1 MKSKLMMLTALILVS
16 AFAVQADPT
25 VFFTEDF
32 QSYNTGDFLPQCET
46 ATIYQSK
53 YQTNFAYRIES
64 DVMDTKCLTVTKNDP
79 DGFNSGNSG
88 VWIPTGATEEMFT
101 ETGIMRIR
109 LKHRSISNISGFVF
123 GNGSANDNGRALWCY
138 RNGGTFY
145 IIHSNKTQMELSG
158 IGGDKDNELE
168 FNIQYPSRRL
178 VNVIANGVTN
188 VPENVTLPNI
198 RITHIGAAV
207 LAGGYVAAGSG
218 YVTAIDDIEVAYEAL
233 TTPVASMATDPVLI
247 GRSVASRDFVVA
259 NNGGGSFDYRV
270 SALGDPEWL
279 SFAPTGVCKTTKSHK
294 VTFNR
299 DVMGDGFYRT
309 ILTFDCSPY
318 GVFDIPLN
326 VRSGKVFYY
335 EDFEAPFMQEGEIHG
350 QQGWFGKEEGN
361 DYSPATNEA
370 YVNTPSEPWDGQ
382 CLTVQKASGWDGYWY
397 PIWTPSNLIIKV
409 SCKFRWDPVG
419 EADRFYFRS
428 TYWANP
434 AIFDLWYA
442 TEAKNIRLWAYND
455 TSGYPLV
462 GDYGL
467 APNTWHDM
475 SYTLDFRM
483 QTLTDFTFGD
493 FVTNFSNQPLRKR
506 MNDKVVPMHYFEK
519 FGFSGGGEDS
529 RVGVSIDDLLV
540 TEVERAKIAIPW
552 YEKAV
557 CMGGLDV
564 YTNTLENAGAQNY
577 KFTAEVLDYPDN
589 LKLSRYKGS
598 IGTKGLVLYRLN
610 RSGLKDGY
618 YTSRIKY
625 EYEASNG
632 TNSGSFVQL
641 VTFGVGPWYYTTE
654 FEGEL
659 FKLGPIDGQEC
670 WKTEYAYGD
679 TDIRLFDGAQCLY
692 FDQAAKTKVS
702 AGVQAGQHYSFRC
715 RLNFPDNNNTT
726 YVKFSQIDDKGCLP
740 VIVRRDRE
748 TKELVLAVQP
758 DGSGQEEVARVAGAL
773 GQWINFS
780 YNMDLDPASACMT
793 QFVLG
798 DYVKDCEIGE
808 YVLNTEHDEQP
819 IDCFI
824 IEAVN
829 DGPDEERDT
838 GVYVDNVVV
847 CDHSVPE
854 PAVLGAL
861 LLAIAFLSRR
871 K

>member
-1 MKSKLMMLTALILVS
+1 MKSKLMMLTALILAS

-25 VFFTEDF
+25 VFFEENF
-32 QSYNTGDFLPQCET
+32 EKYNTGDFLPQCET
-46 ATIYQSK
+46 ATIYQAK
-53 YQTNFAYRIES
+53 YQTNFAYKVES

-101 ETGIMRIR
+101 EAGIMRIR
-109 LKHRSISNISGFVF
+109 LKHRSLSNVSGFIF
-123 GNGSANDNGRALWCY
+123 GNGTANGRALWAY

-178 VNVIANGVTN
+178 VSVIANGVTN
-188 VPENVTLPNI
+188 IPENVVLPNV

-207 LAGGYVAAGSG
+207 LAGGYIAQGSG

-233 TTPVASMATDPVLI
+233 TTPVPSMSTDPVLI
-247 GRSVASRDFVVA
+247 GRQVPNRGFFVA
-259 NNGGGSFDYRV
+259 NNGGGEFEYKV

-279 SFAPTGVCKTTKSHK
+279 SFAPTGTCKTTKSHK

-434 AIFDLWYA
+434 AIFDLWYSSD
-442 TEAKNIRLWAYND
+442 KDIRLWAYND
-455 TSGYPLV
+455 TSGYPLI
-462 GDYGL
+462 GSYGL

-493 FVTNFSNQPLRKR
+493 FVTNFSNKPLRKR

-557 CMGGLDV
+557 CLGGLNV
-564 YTNTLENAGAQNY
+564 YTNVLENAGAQNY

-598 IGTKGLVLYRLN
+598 IGTKGLVIYRLN
-610 RSGLKDGY
+610 RNGLEDGY
-618 YTSRIKY
+618 HTARIKY

-641 VTFGVGPWYYTTE
+641 VTFGVGPWYYSTE

-702 AGVQAGQHYSFRC
+702 AGVPAGQHYSFRC

-726 YVKFSQIDDKGCLP
+726 YVKFSQIDDTGCLP
-740 VIVRRDRE
+740 IIVRRDRD

-758 DGSGQEEVARVAGAL
+758 DGSGQEEIARVAGAL

-780 YNMDLDPASACMT
+780 YNMDLDPASACMS
-793 QFVLG
+793 QFILG

-808 YVLNTEHDEQP
+808 YVLNTQHDEQP

-854 PAVLGAL
+854 PALLGAL
-861 LLAIAFLSRR
+861 VLAAAFLLRR